1 MPVQFGPHR
10 WTASGIMELAIIVS
24 MAPAAKPCTP
34 TSTPSLRTLLRAK
47 PTPAPMP
54 VMIMIELHMLM
65 IRSFL
70 QPYLYMCI
78 EDASASGKL
87 ERKRPRMSVYGMMSF
102 RLKSAVWESS
112 SRMRSCVWKP
122 ITTLSGIPSSRIP
135 MNTASGAVPAVAP
148 DARQE
153 VSTGA
158 VSASVS
164 MPAMLTALSAFFSL
178 NRCPAPEMPESSPD
192 EELLA
197 IAEPAWELNSMLVG
211 SIIV

>member
-1 MPVQFGPHR
+1 
-10 WTASGIMELAIIVS
+10 
-24 MAPAAKPCTP
+24 
-34 TSTPSLRTLLRAK
+34 
-47 PTPAPMP
+47 
-54 VMIMIELHMLM
+54 
-65 IRSFL
+65 
-70 QPYLYMCI
+70 
-78 EDASASGKL
+78 
-87 ERKRPRMSVYGMMSF
+87 
-102 RLKSAVWESS
+102 
-112 SRMRSCVWKP
+112 
-122 ITTLSGIPSSRIP
+122 

-197 IAEPAWELNSMLVG
+197 IAEPAYAQMMYPVTSCMQHSSRSLWNMSKGVERG
-211 SIIV
+211 GGG